1 MYNMLLRGTR
11 SCLTWL
17 GTGLNTLTHLSQPNQ
32 QHGWHVDGA
41 GDNPDVDG
49 SGLLG
54 RWLGLL
60 RTVLDASTCHS
71 ICNLCMLR
79 ATPSGYTIIKTPH
92 PLSRLSDVEWA
103 EGASANPQVHS
114 RRNHTMISCGGIPRF

>member
-1 MYNMLLRGTR
+1 MYNMLLRGTC

-79 ATPSGYTIIKTPH
+79 ATPSGYTIMNMPH
-92 PLSRLSDVEWA
+92 PLSRLLGEWA
-103 EGASANPQVHS
+103 EGASANPQVH
-114 RRNHTMISCGGIPRF
+114 NWGIHNCVVLG